1 MLGPL
6 PNMDGSGKAGELG
19 MRARK
24 RSPFGA
30 PDYIPTTDSPH
41 HTPVLEQFFLP
52 GLVPTDSI

>member
-30 PDYIPTTDSPH
+30 PDF
-41 HTPVLEQFFLP
+41 TP
-52 GLVPTDSI
+52 LVARVCRTPLSERSTAKLQALA